1 MNKVSRLLGSTV
13 LATGLIFGGSAGAA
27 VAGDDY
33 KDRDGKSHHSKYVND
48 HKRGHHHDHS
58 NGYRHAHHHD
68 HDAKGHKYDRAWDGH
83 YKYVYVHNHHDKD
96 CHGKYHRAW
105 YKNYK
110 GEWKFV
116 IYIYLVKY

>member
-13 LATGLIFGGSAGAA
+13 LATGLIFGGTAGAA
-27 VAGDDY
+27 VAGDY
-33 KDRDGKSHHSKYVND
+33 KDGKSHHKYDDN
-48 HKRGHHHDHS
+48 KRGHHHHS
-58 NGYRHAHHHD
+58 NGYKHAHHHD
-68 HDAKGHKYDRAWDGH
+68 HDYNGHKHDRAWDGN
-83 YKYVYVHNHHDKD
+83 YKYVYVHNLHDND

-116 IYIYLVKY
+116 IYIYLVRY